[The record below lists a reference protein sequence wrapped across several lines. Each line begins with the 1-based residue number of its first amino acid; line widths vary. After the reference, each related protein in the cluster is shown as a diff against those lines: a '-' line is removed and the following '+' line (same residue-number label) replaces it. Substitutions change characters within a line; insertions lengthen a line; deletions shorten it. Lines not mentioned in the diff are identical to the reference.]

1 MYRLSKK
8 KVVLILFLSGMIF
21 LILYLISFIP
31 KGIDLVF
38 DGIMYSTGAYQAK
51 DYDNLNMQKTT
62 VHMRGK
68 LRKPWFKE
76 QTFEGFIDTD
86 LAPVDD
92 KVVHPAF
99 ISFFES
105 IPIDIQYYI
114 RPQKTIRR
122 VNYATTFIYKDL
134 NGIYLEFKEFSGL
147 EGYSVVAPGE
157 AIEDI
162 DEVWQDILDKTT
174 VGAVPVEAGQ

>member
-1 MYRLSKK
+1 MPRLTMRRIILILLLVGSIFFIMYRWSFRPKD
-8 KVVLILFLSGMIF
+8 ID
-21 LILYLISFIP
+21 ISY
-31 KGIDLVF
+31 
-38 DGIMYSTGAYQAK
+38 DGTMYSTEAYLAK

-68 LRKPWFKE
+68 LYKPWFKE

-92 KVVHPAF
+92 KTVHPAF
-99 ISFFES
+99 LYRFES
-105 IPIDIQYYI
+105 IPIYMEYFI
-114 RPQKTIRR
+114 RPQKTIQP
-122 VNYATTFIYKDL
+122 VIYAITFIYKDL
-134 NGIYLEFKEFSGL
+134 SGIHLEFKEFSGL

-162 DEVWQDILDKTT
+162 DEVWQDILDKIT
-174 VGAVPVEAGQ
+174 VDVVPVETDQ